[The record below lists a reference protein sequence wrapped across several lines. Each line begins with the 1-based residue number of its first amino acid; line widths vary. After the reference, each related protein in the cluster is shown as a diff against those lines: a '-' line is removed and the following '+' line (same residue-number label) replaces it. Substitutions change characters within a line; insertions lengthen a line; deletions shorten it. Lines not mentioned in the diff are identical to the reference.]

1 MSQKD
6 LKESESKNILLGTYT
21 MVSEG
26 FDVPTLNTLVLASPI
41 SSIEQSIGRI
51 QRQKE
56 VDRKYIPIVIDF
68 WDNYS
73 LFKNQGFKR
82 HTFYKKNG
90 YDVQIKNIGTPVMH
104 FEETKKKKDK
114 DTQKVTILLDSDGE
128 S

>member
-1 MSQKD
+1 MCQKD
-6 LKESESKNILLGTYT
+6 LKESETKNILLGTYT

-26 FDVPTLNTLVLASPI
+26 FDVPSLNTLVLASPI
-41 SSIEQSIGRI
+41 SSVEQSIGRI

-56 VDRKYIPIVIDF
+56 ADRKYIPYVIDI

-90 YDVQIKNIGTPVMH
+90 YEVIVKNIGTAKMN
-104 FEETKKKKDK
+104 FEEKNSQKNVATKK
-114 DTQKVTILLDSDGE
+114 VELLQDDE
-128 S
+128 